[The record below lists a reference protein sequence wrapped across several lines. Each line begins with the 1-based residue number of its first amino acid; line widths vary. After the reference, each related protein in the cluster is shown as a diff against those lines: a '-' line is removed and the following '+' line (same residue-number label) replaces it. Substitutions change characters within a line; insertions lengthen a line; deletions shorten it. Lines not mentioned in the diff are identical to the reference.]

1 MRGEKD
7 AVRRE
12 AGVCVWALV
21 ASVEGGAL
29 FTVRNLSGLQLNVQ
43 GLYRDTDDIFSY
55 TLEPKKAFSIT
66 DDEGTSLF
74 SLSYDPD
81 APTPLTVEA
90 DKSPLYWEL
99 VVDSLSR
106 YPLVVKQKRRL
117 IDYFNDALIARTPKT
132 TFQEQ
137 LNLKILQAAKNLG
150 VG

>member
-1 MRGEKD
+1 MQL
-7 AVRRE
+7 
-12 AGVCVWALV
+12 GVKLGCVGALV
-21 ASVEGGAL
+21 ASVEGRAL

-43 GLYRDTDDIFSY
+43 GLYRDADDVFSY

-66 DDEGTSLF
+66 DDEETSLF

-90 DKSPLYWEL
+90 YKSPLYWEL
-99 VVDSLSR
+99 IADSSNR
-106 YPLVVKQKRRL
+106 YTLVVAQKRRL
-117 IDYFNDALIARTPKT
+117 IDYFNDALIDKTPKT
-132 TFQEQ
+132 TVQEQ

>member
-1 MRGEKD
+1 MRLG
-7 AVRRE
+7 VRL
-12 AGVCVWALV
+12 GCVGALV
-21 ASVEGGAL
+21 ASMEGRAL

-43 GLYRDTDDIFSY
+43 GLYRDTDDISSY
-55 TLEPKKAFSIT
+55 TLEPEKAFSVI

-74 SLSYDPD
+74 SLLYDPGTS
-81 APTPLTVEA
+81 TPLTVKA
-90 DKSPLYWEL
+90 SKNDLYWEL
-99 VVDSLSR
+99 IADSSNR
-106 YPLVVKQKRRL
+106 YTLVVAQKRRL